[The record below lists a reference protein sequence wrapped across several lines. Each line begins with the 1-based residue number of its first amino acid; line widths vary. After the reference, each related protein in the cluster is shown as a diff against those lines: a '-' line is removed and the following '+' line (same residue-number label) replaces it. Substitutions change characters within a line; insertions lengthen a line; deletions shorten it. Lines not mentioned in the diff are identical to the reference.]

1 MCHLHSL
8 PLHISNLTTASSSMN
23 VTPTVISRKC
33 QKFHSSPSHIMYNIN
48 YHFQIYVMLK
58 EMHFGF
64 AGNNYS
70 QYVLIYI
77 LAYTMFNI
85 STKIWINTH
94 ILCPQKLFFW
104 RSCQKKKIVGEEDME
119 KKKYDEGVGCG
130 STNQQL

>member
-1 MCHLHSL
+1 MQYFQKVTRNLIFVVETIVFCLLPGMCHLHSL

-64 AGNNYS
+64 VGNTQS
-70 QYVLIYI
+70 QYVLFIF
-77 LAYTMFNI
+77 LAYTMF
-85 STKIWINTH
+85 
-94 ILCPQKLFFW
+94 
-104 RSCQKKKIVGEEDME
+104 KK
-119 KKKYDEGVGCG
+119 
-130 STNQQL
+130 T